1 MKENAVTLESLKV
14 SEEKGG
20 VIDPEKLVELTPVTK
35 ASPYTFSLRL
45 IDRDDESKFFIESER
60 ATVGSFTGG
69 WIKVQN
75 GCTVIARHTAT
86 NGSSEDHEGTNGSID
101 EIMRDAQIFTLSE
114 GNDVPTSNE
123 AIEAVSTI
131 KVVAVDGGV
140 RVLGAAGKT
149 VKVANVLGQ
158 TVSSTVV
165 SSDDATIAAPAGVVF
180 VSVEGE
186 AAVKA
191 IVK

>member
-1 MKENAVTLESLKV
+1 
-14 SEEKGG
+14 
-20 VIDPEKLVELTPVTK
+20 
-35 ASPYTFSLRL
+35 
-45 IDRDDESKFFIESER
+45 
-60 ATVGSFTGG
+60 
-69 WIKVQN
+69 
-75 GCTVIARHTAT
+75 
-86 NGSSEDHEGTNGSID
+86 D
-101 EIMRDAQIFTLSE
+101 EILRDAQIFTLSE
-114 GNDVPTSNE
+114 GDDVPTSNE
-123 AIEAVSTI
+123 AIEVESTI

-165 SSDDATIAAPAGVVF
+165 SSDDAAIAAPAGVVF